1 MQAYVLLYKRQTTIT
16 QQPFVEQ
23 VFVIAIHYFC
33 FELQSINSQN
43 FHHFITTMP
52 VHSKTIRI
60 ASDVSFSFEL

>member
-1 MQAYVLLYKRQTTIT
+1 MQVYVLLYKRQTTIT

-23 VFVIAIHYFC
+23 VFVITIHYFC

-52 VHSKTIRI
+52 AHSKTIRI
-60 ASDVSFSFEL
+60 TSDVSFSFEL